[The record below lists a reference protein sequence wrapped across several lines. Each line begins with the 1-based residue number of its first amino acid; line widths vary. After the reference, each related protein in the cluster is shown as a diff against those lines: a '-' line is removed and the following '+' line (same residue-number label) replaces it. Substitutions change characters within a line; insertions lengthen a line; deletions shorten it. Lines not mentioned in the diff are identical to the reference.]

1 MLKLKPED
9 TLNYLRTRL
18 VKENKI
24 RTEINLRNNNLF
36 KNISLYDTL
45 NKLNINSLPN
55 GNTYNIISNQNTKPK
70 ENKNDNDNES
80 QILVLKKIKL
90 NNNQFKLFSKTNR
103 INIEMLKKHLNIKKK
118 KFNKGIDFCSYFL
131 RPRNNYYINA
141 LNDAIINNFISFYIK
156 AKEYYSNIEIDINK
170 DINCNSFKIYHIN
183 YPMLIVKG
191 LRIEESLKFDNNRG
205 GENKVN
211 IYEKCIN
218 ILKEDNCENI
228 NEEKDDKSSKTFLKG
243 LNHNIR
249 YDLEQYLENKIKL
262 IDLNDR
268 ENALFKK
275 SKYLNKYQFQFIE
288 KINSNSNNIYIPIDK
303 NNIIPDKKFKYSFN
317 EPRSMYPLFIKGIFD
332 KINVYNQFSY
342 YKSKTLKS
350 HNSDLNLFFE
360 KNIDRPKEIK
370 LTHIFSDFQKSQ
382 NSINILNGCYLI
394 NPLQNSINNKE
405 FILKLN
411 KTILPKKLNKNLKSI
426 LGSKFNYNKY
436 KVKRNYLTI
445 LNNDNA
451 KINKKE
457 SDIKLILINK
467 NTANNYINNPE
478 EYIIFDDKEMDFDII
493 FDINICAKIYYVNEF
508 YDQFQYNGYN
518 SVCDLINKNY
528 LYFNKFYIFLI
539 NDEKMNRNT
548 STLKKEEIVNSIYKI
563 IDDKFNFLMN
573 GTYEF
578 NFNVKIVENPRLIN
592 YEINHLY
599 DELNNNNYN
608 DEFSI
613 YNKNIISKLLKEIRA
628 NADSNKNKIKNEI
641 KKDINQK
648 TKFNIYE
655 DYLLISI
662 QNPELKDEIQKMINK
677 KYSKLN
683 LI

>member
-55 GNTYNIISNQNTKPK
+55 DNTYNKISNQNTKPK
-70 ENKNDNDNES
+70 EKKNDNES

-90 NNNQFKLFSKTNR
+90 NHNQFKLFSKTNR

-156 AKEYYSNIEIDINK
+156 AKEYNSNIEIDINK
-170 DINCNSFKIYHIN
+170 DINCNSFKIYNIK

-191 LRIEESLKFDNNRG
+191 LSIEESLKFDNNRG

-332 KINVYNQFSY
+332 KINVYNQFSN
-342 YKSKTLKS
+342 YKSKTLNS
-350 HNSDLNLFFE
+350 HNSGLNLFFE
-360 KNIDRPKEIK
+360 KSIDRPKEIK
-370 LTHIFSDFQKSQ
+370 LTHIFSDLQKSQ
-382 NSINILNGCYLI
+382 DSINILNGYYLI

-405 FILKLN
+405 FIKKLN
-411 KTILPKKLNKNLKSI
+411 RTILPKKLNKDLKSI

-478 EYIIFDDKEMDFDII
+478 EYIIFDDEEMDFDII
-493 FDINICAKIYYVNEF
+493 FDINICAKIYYVSEF

-528 LYFNKFYIFLI
+528 LYFNKFYVFLI

-573 GTYEF
+573 GKYEF
-578 NFNVKIVENPRLIN
+578 NVNVKVVENPHLIN

-608 DEFSI
+608 DELSVF
-613 YNKNIISKLLKEIRA
+613 NKKIISKLLKEIRA
-628 NADSNKNKIKNEI
+628 NADSNKNKIKKET